1 MKTQFLSCQVVLAF
15 LEYIN
20 GSDVFGD
27 SYLGLLCFSKGQV
40 FDALAFLRH
49 QNF

>member
-1 MKTQFLSCQVVLAF
+1 MLSSHPGFSGIHNRL
-15 LEYIN
+15 
-20 GSDVFGD
+20 DVFGD
-27 SYLGLLCFSKGQV
+27 SYLGLLCFSKGKV